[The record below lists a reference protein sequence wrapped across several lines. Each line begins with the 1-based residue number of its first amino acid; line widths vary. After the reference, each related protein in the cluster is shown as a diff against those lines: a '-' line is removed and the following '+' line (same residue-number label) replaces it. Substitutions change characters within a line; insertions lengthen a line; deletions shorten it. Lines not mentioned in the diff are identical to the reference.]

1 MATLNFYT
9 KLSHLCQKAI
19 FIKRMVIQIRKPE
32 NEGTLVSNEKKNSGQ
47 ELDKIELRLP
57 ERK

>member
-1 MATLNFYT
+1 
-9 KLSHLCQKAI
+9 
-19 FIKRMVIQIRKPE
+19 MVIQIRKPE

-57 ERK
+57 ERKWKMNSLNIEC